1 MNKAKRFLN
10 TTLVYFIGTVL
21 SKLVSFFLL
30 PLYTDKIPPTEYGSY
45 DLVLTLLNLIAPIA
59 FFQIWDGMFRR
70 SFDFDD
76 EQQKYDVITNAHIVS
91 AFGAMVYLVLFGAL
105 QLLCGFDNFVWAAVY
120 GFFFSL
126 HYMYGFI
133 GRVFLRNKLLV
144 ATGLVN
150 TIISATLNILLIT
163 VFDMGVS
170 SLYIAPTVGTI
181 VQIVMIEGTL
191 KTFKHFR
198 RTAIDRAEMSRMLR
212 FSIPLCVAALSYWLL
227 SGFTKVIITSM
238 LGTYENGLYAVANK
252 FGTIITLIVSIVQS
266 AWNEMAYLMVG
277 EKDRGQSYRV
287 CVDIMMK
294 SVILGTTALCI
305 CIKWIYPFL
314 IDVQYEEGLLIVPA
328 TIIGVMFNSI
338 AGFLGTLFMA
348 ENNTKTIMKST
359 LSAAGIN
366 IALCFVMTRLFGLH
380 GATCSLMIS
389 FFILMI
395 LRLHQGAKQYG
406 ISFHPLSFAL
416 LLSVLGVAVSE
427 YYFVQSVWIDAL
439 VVTGIIGIYLFSVK
453 GYIKKIL
460 ISLNTKEELRAG
472 IRKRNCK

>member
-21 SKLVSFFLL
+21 SKLVSFILL
-30 PLYTDKIPPTEYGSY
+30 PIYTDKIPPTEYGSY

-70 SFDFDD
+70 SFDFED

-91 AFGAMVYLVLFGAL
+91 VFGAIVYLILFVTL
-105 QLLCGFDNFVWAAVY
+105 QLFCGFDNFGWAAMY

-150 TIISATLNILLIT
+150 TIISATFNIVLIT
-163 VFDMGVS
+163 IFDMGVS

-181 VQIVMIEGTL
+181 VQILIIESTL

-198 RTAIDRAEMSRMLR
+198 RSAVNKNEMIRMFK
-212 FSIPLCVAALSYWLL
+212 FSLPLCVASLSYWLL
-227 SGFTKVIITSM
+227 SGFTKVIITGM
-238 LGTYENGLYAVANK
+238 LGSYENGLYAVANK

-277 EKDRGQSYRV
+277 EKERGQSYRI
-287 CVDIMMK
+287 CIDIMMK
-294 SVILGTTALCI
+294 SVILGTTAMCV
-305 CIKWIYPFL
+305 CVKWIYPFL
-314 IDVQYEEGLLIVPA
+314 ISVQYEEGLFIVPA
-328 TIIGVMFNSI
+328 TIVGVMFNSI

-348 ENNTKTIMKST
+348 ENNTKAIMKST
-359 LSAAGIN
+359 LSASGVN
-366 IALCFVMTRLFGLH
+366 IILCTVMTKMWGLH
-380 GATCSLMIS
+380 GATCALMIS
-389 FFILMI
+389 FFVLLI
-395 LRLHQGAKQYG
+395 LRLFQGRKRYD
-406 ISFHPLSFAL
+406 ISVNLLSFVVL
-416 LLSVLGVAVSE
+416 LAILVGAVLE
-427 YYFVQSVWIDAL
+427 YYFVQSLWIDCF
-439 VVTGIIGIYLFSVK
+439 VVLIIIGLYFGSMR
-453 GYIKKIL
+453 GYFKKIL
-460 ISLNTKEELRAG
+460 VS
-472 IRKRNCK
+472 CKLKSKKSTVPK